1 MKTKLILSAVVAASI
16 ALSSSAFA
24 AGHDGPSGSG
34 LKKVFKMYCK
44 QPADG
49 KLVDLLKQNADVNI
63 DRDHAGALCKVIAK
77 QADES

>member
-24 AGHDGPSGSG
+24 VDAPSGPG
-34 LKKVFKMYCK
+34 LKKVFEVYCN

-49 KLVDLLKQNADVNI
+49 KLVALLKQKADVNI

>member
-24 AGHDGPSGSG
+24 AGHAPSGPG
-34 LKKVFKMYCK
+34 LKKVFEVYCN

-49 KLVDLLKQNADVNI
+49 KLVALLKQKADVNI
-63 DRDHAGALCKVIAK
+63 DRDQAGALCKVIAK